1 MQQTWRWFGPDD
13 LVTLAHVRQAGAT
26 GVVSA
31 LHHLNHGEA
40 WPLDEVEKRRK
51 HIEEG
56 GLVWS
61 VAESISVHDDI
72 KTRTGQYRDRIE
84 LYKQSI
90 RAIAACGIKTLCY
103 NFMAITDWTRTD
115 LAYPLPHGGT
125 ALRFDSIDFCTYDVF
140 VLQRPNSEAAYS
152 PSRILE
158 ARDRLKTV
166 TPAHLERLE
175 NNLIAWVPAREFIYD
190 RTSFR
195 QALAAYAN
203 LGADGLRSNLI
214 EFVKEITPVAEE
226 SGVKLAIHPDDPPFP
241 LFGLPRVMSTTADVR
256 ALFNAV
262 PSTNNGLTFCTGS
275 FGVSANNNLLQMINE
290 FGARINFIHLRNT
303 TRDPDGSFTEA
314 DHLGGD
320 TDMVAVIAA
329 LLREEKTRRA
339 TGRPDHEIAMR
350 PDHGHAILDD
360 IGKLVNPGY
369 SAIGRL
375 KGLAELRGVICAL
388 THLNSY
394 SVY

>member
-1 MQQTWRWFGPDD
+1 M
-13 LVTLAHVRQAGAT
+13 
-26 GVVSA
+26 VSA

-51 HIEEG
+51 QIEAG
-56 GLVWS
+56 GLSWS

-103 NFMAITDWTRTD
+103 NFMPITDWTRTD

-140 VLQRPNSEAAYS
+140 ILQRPNSEAAYS

-158 ARDRLKTV
+158 ARDRLKTL
-166 TPAHLERLE
+166 TPANLERLE

-203 LGADGLRSNLI
+203 LGTDGLRSNLI

-241 LFGLPRVMSTTADVR
+241 LFGLPRVMSTSADVR

-275 FGVSANNNLLQMINE
+275 FGVSADNNPQQMINE

-329 LLREEKTRRA
+329 LLREENNRRA
-339 TGRPDHEIAMR
+339 TGRTDHEIAMR

-388 THLNSY
+388 TRLDWFLGY
-394 SVY
+394 